1 MMGLMMSLP
10 IFAQQTTV
18 EGSRF
23 FDNTYVGVNVGGQVG
38 MTNFTGHNNWVVK
51 PTGHVYVGKYLTPV
65 FGLELNGDVYFHDSF
80 SSRNTFV
87 DATYVGLHG
96 RVNLNNVFHK
106 YKGYSDR
113 VEFVPFA
120 GLGWLHRYGTGFVEG
135 EQYQPTQ
142 QQISQ
147 NSLATK
153 MGIDV
158 VFNLGE
164 TRAWTLNVRP
174 TVMYALTG
182 GHVSNTF
189 PKYDA
194 KNARVG
200 VEVGFTY
207 KFGHKNSKGEKV
219 HNFTKAYTVKEYDDM
234 VAQLSNQKPDTVVV
248 TNEVVRQ
255 EVKVQNVEVYKFT
268 SPHFECG
275 KTQIDYTGEITL
287 DQLAE
292 QIKASDKT
300 YTITGYASLE
310 GTEKFNNELSL
321 NRAKVV
327 YNGLVKRG
335 VDSSKLK
342 VVGGGPTDKFG
353 KKYELNRTITVKED

>member
-1 MMGLMMSLP
+1 MMGLIMSVP
-10 IFAQQTTV
+10 VFAQQTTV

-65 FGLELNGDVYFHDSF
+65 FGLELNGDVYFHDGF

-87 DATYVGLHG
+87 DATYVGIHG

-120 GLGWLHRYGTGFVEG
+120 GLGWLHGYGTGFMEE

-142 QQISQ
+142 QRIAD

-153 MGIDV
+153 MGVDV

-207 KFGHKNSKGEKV
+207 KFGHKNSKGDKV

-234 VAQLSNQKPDTVVV
+234 VAQLSSQKPDTVVV

-255 EVKVQNVEVYKFT
+255 EVKNVEVYKFT

-292 QIKASDKT
+292 QIKSSGKT
-300 YTITGYASLE
+300 YTITGYASME

-327 YNGLVKRG
+327 YEGLVQRG
-335 VDSSKLK
+335 VDPLKLK
-342 VVGGGPTDKFG
+342 VVSGGPTDKFG
-353 KKYELNRTITVKED
+353 QKYELNRTVTVKED